1 MLRLIERLPFRT
13 SLTLLASVPLLAV
26 IGLGAFVTLN
36 SYGAYQKLSGAAALE
51 RLAGA
56 SGRLMLA
63 LPVESAASPDQRSQM
78 RQKTDEAYKAI
89 VAGYNE
95 VVSAG
100 YADTLLTDIK
110 RTLDERYAKISE
122 FRGKVDAGP
131 IDAMVPLLYLQPL
144 SASSIQLTARL

>member
-1 MLRLIERLPFRT
+1 MGLDAVMMTARFKGFFMLRLIERLPFRT

-78 RQKTDEAYKAI
+78 RQKTVEAY
-89 VAGYNE
+89 
-95 VVSAG
+95 
-100 YADTLLTDIK
+100 
-110 RTLDERYAKISE
+110 
-122 FRGKVDAGP
+122 
-131 IDAMVPLLYLQPL
+131 
-144 SASSIQLTARL
+144 